1 MVKTPAKQQPRV
13 ELRQVKPAE
22 PGFKLKVPVEAPSMK
37 LVLEELK
44 MLRVAVNMI
53 ADHLESKYSPGI
65 FTPEERELM
74 GLPPR

>member
-1 MVKTPAKQQPRV
+1 MVKYPAKQQPQVAIKPKV
-13 ELRQVKPAE
+13 ELR
-22 PGFKLKVPVEAPSMK
+22 PVEAPNLK

-44 MLRVAVNMI
+44 MLRVAVNLI

-65 FTPEERELM
+65 FTPEERVLM